1 MAVAV
6 VADVLVEG
14 TAQVLSRVFNW
25 LLIRAV
31 NEYCGSEGYLAIDG
45 VIRDDVFC
53 SIFINVN
60 ITELDASS
68 LDRFKFLKTFPLVRE
83 ALA

>member
-14 TAQVLSRVFNW
+14 TAQVLSRVLNW
-25 LLIRAV
+25 LLIGAV
-31 NEYCGSEGYLAIDG
+31 NEHCGSVGYFAIDG

-53 SIFINVN
+53 SITIHVN

-68 LDRFKFLKTFPLVRE
+68 FDRFKLLKTFPLVRE

>member
-6 VADVLVEG
+6 VADVLVER

-25 LLIRAV
+25 LLILPV
-31 NEYCGSEGYLAIDG
+31 NVQSGSVRYFAIDG

-53 SIFINVN
+53 SIFIHVN

-68 LDRFKFLKTFPLVRE
+68 FDRFKFLKSFPLVRE